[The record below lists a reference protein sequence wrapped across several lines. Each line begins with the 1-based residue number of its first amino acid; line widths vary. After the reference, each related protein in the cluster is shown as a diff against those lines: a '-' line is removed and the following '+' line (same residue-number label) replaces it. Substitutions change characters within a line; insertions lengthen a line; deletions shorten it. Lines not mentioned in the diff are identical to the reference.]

1 LTSENAERVLYA
13 CIPLDRGG
21 SVNRLPLRSSR
32 PGGYWSYL
40 LLRRR
45 DLFVP
50 RIPAAARVRAV
61 FCGGFWRGATAA
73 ARVRADE
80 RVRLRAALGII
91 FCTAAIT
98 TLFVWIAWH

>member
-1 LTSENAERVLYA
+1 MTSENAERVLYA

-32 PGGYWSYL
+32 AGGYWSYL

-50 RIPAAARVRAV
+50 RILDRDQLVWAAPIPEV
-61 FCGGFWRGATAA
+61 
-73 ARVRADE
+73 
-80 RVRLRAALGII
+80 AALYISVADLLDPSTIVEFGP
-91 FCTAAIT
+91 IT
-98 TLFVWIAWH
+98 GLIDLRVNRR